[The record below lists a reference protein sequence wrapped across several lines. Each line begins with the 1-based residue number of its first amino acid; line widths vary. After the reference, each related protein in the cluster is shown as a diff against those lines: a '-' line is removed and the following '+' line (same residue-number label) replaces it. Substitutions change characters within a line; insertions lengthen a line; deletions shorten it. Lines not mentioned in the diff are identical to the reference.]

1 MTAETKTALVTGAN
15 RGIGL
20 ELCRQ
25 LARQGTTVIL
35 TSRQE
40 AKGQAATQAL
50 RGEGL
55 RVVYHPLDVTSDH
68 SVEVIRK
75 FVETEFAR
83 LDVLINN
90 AAVHYDTRQQ
100 TLSADLSVVQ
110 EALDTNLLG
119 PWRLSTALIPLMVK
133 HHYGRIVN
141 VSSGAGAL
149 TGMSG
154 GTPAYG
160 VSKAALNALTRKLA
174 AELQGTG
181 VLVNAV
187 CPGWVRT
194 DMGGAMAPRSVEEGA
209 AGIIWAAT
217 LPGNGPTGGFFR
229 DAKPIAW

>member
-55 RVVYHPLDVTSDH
+55 RVVYHPLDVTSDL